1 MRCSMDC
8 DRNGLVVGI
17 VGGGP
22 VPINSSGQT
31 IFSLAHIEGF
41 TLGAGEEVDKVAGGA
56 SGMGVDRIGEVGD
69 WASEGQAA
77 GVHGQDLQQ
86 GLWQGLEQGMG
97 TRLVLTRI

>member
-1 MRCSMDC
+1 
-8 DRNGLVVGI
+8 
-17 VGGGP
+17 
-22 VPINSSGQT
+22 
-31 IFSLAHIEGF
+31 
-41 TLGAGEEVDKVAGGA
+41 
-56 SGMGVDRIGEVGD
+56 MGVDRIGEVGD

>member
-1 MRCSMDC
+1 MA
-8 DRNGLVVGI
+8 I
-17 VGGGP
+17 H
-22 VPINSSGQT
+22 SSGQ
-31 IFSLAHIEGF
+31 IISSLTHIGGI
-41 TLGAGEEVDKVAGGA
+41 TLGAGEEVDEVAGGTG
-56 SGMGVDRIGEVGD
+56 GMGEDGIGEVGD